1 MDQLKLAL
9 SLLGALVEF
18 AENQEKEGLI
28 DGACDPAIYV
38 DRAKML
44 LERHTEK
51 QNDTYAE
58 RI

>member
-9 SLLGALVEF
+9 SLLSALVEF

-28 DGACDPAIYV
+28 DGACDLAIYV
-38 DRAKML
+38 DRAKIL
-44 LERHTEK
+44 LARHAGK
-51 QNDTYAE
+51 DDSYAE